1 MKSVK
6 IPRYIDSIPQIFF
19 WEIDEFLILAACF
32 GVGIMLGGM
41 NTVLGIGCGFFS
53 ANIFKKYKA
62 GGLPGQLNHLVHWK
76 NIFNINS
83 AFPRSG
89 VRRIFK

>member
-6 IPRYIDSIPQIFF
+6 IPRYIDSIPQVFF

-41 NTVLGIGCGFFS
+41 NTVLGIGCGFFA

>member
-1 MKSVK
+1 MTEKP
-6 IPRYIDSIPQIFF
+6 IPNHVDDQMQVFF

-41 NTVLGIGCGFFS
+41 NTVLGIGCGFFA